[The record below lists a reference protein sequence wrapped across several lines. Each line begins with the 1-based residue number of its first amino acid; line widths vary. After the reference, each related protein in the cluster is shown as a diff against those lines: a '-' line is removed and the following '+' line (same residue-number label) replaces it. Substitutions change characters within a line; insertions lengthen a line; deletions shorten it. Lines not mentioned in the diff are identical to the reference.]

1 MFTWFLLAMGAAV
14 FNSWEQV
21 AQKLTLLKTSYKK
34 TTIIFASTAATS
46 AILFSLS
53 FFTGIP
59 HADKQF
65 WMAALTTG
73 LLNALAYPLMLK
85 AYQIGE
91 FSSVYSMILLTPVF
105 LIGTSFF
112 TLGERPTILGI
123 TGVAITI
130 IGVWFIIRHNHH
142 ERKNIPNFTKGNIL
156 AILVAFIWSITANFD
171 KIAVLHS
178 DRLFS
183 SAIVFGIISG
193 GQFVYFLAKS
203 DILRRKKQ
211 NENKEQ
217 KPLANVF
224 SPGIF
229 LIIGL
234 GAIMAAQS
242 YLQNWALSIGPV
254 TYTITLK
261 RTGVLFGVLWGWL
274 FFGEKIEFKKVLGII
289 VALGGVAAIILSR

>member
-1 MFTWFLLAMGAAV
+1 MGAAV

-21 AQKLTLLKTSYKK
+21 TQKLALLKTSYKK

-46 AILFSLS
+46 AILFGLS

-59 HADKQF
+59 YTDKQF

-85 AYQIGE
+85 AYQVGE

-112 TLGERPTILGI
+112 TLGEKPTMLGI
-123 TGVAITI
+123 IGIAITI
-130 IGVWFIIRHNHH
+130 AGVWLIMRHNHH
-142 ERKNIPNFTKGNIL
+142 DRKNIPNFTKGNIL
-156 AILVAFIWSITANFD
+156 AILVAFIWSITSNFD

-183 SAIVFGIISG
+183 SAVVFGIISG
-193 GQFVYFLAKS
+193 GQVVYLLTKGNIS
-203 DILRRKKQ
+203 SEK
-211 NENKEQ
+211 NKEQ
-217 KPLANVF
+217 KALPAGFALGMF
-224 SPGIF
+224 F
-229 LIIGL
+229 IIGL
-234 GAIMAAQS
+234 GAIMAVQS
-242 YLQNWALSIGPV
+242 YMQNWAISIGPV

-274 FFGEKIEFKKVLGII
+274 FFGEKMEYKKVLGVII
-289 VALGGVAAIILSR
+289 ALGGVVAIIISH

>member
-1 MFTWFLLAMGAAV
+1 MGAAI

-21 AQKLTLLKTSYKK
+21 AQKLALIKTSYKK

-46 AILFSLS
+46 AILFGLS
-53 FFTGIP
+53 FFAGVP
-59 HADKQF
+59 HTDKQF
-65 WMAALTTG
+65 WVAVLTTG

-91 FSSVYSMILLTPVF
+91 FSSIYSMILLTPVF

-112 TLGERPTILGI
+112 TLGERPTMLGI

-130 IGVWFIIRHNHH
+130 IGIWFIMRHNHH
-142 ERKNIPNFTKGNIL
+142 DRKNIPDSAKGNIL

-183 SAIVFGIISG
+183 SAVVFGIISG
-193 GQFVYFLAKS
+193 GQAVYLLVKGNILSGRKQKEKALATS
-203 DILRRKKQ
+203 FALGM
-211 NENKEQ
+211 
-217 KPLANVF
+217 F
-224 SPGIF
+224 F
-229 LIIGL
+229 IIGL
-234 GAIMAAQS
+234 GAIMAIQS
-242 YLQNWALSIGPV
+242 YMQNWALSIGPV

-274 FFGEKIEFKKVLGII
+274 FFGEKIESKKILGII
-289 VALGGVAAIILSR
+289 IALGGVAAIIFSR